1 MSPSTAHMALTF
13 SGKGAVVTGAAS
25 GIGAAVTAVLIDAG
39 IRTLALDL
47 REPEQVSGPRAH
59 LHVPCAVDVRDRCG
73 LQDIVDEHAGEGLS
87 YVVNCAG
94 VLETTGFA
102 GVGQDSWSR
111 ALDVNLVGAYN
122 LIDAV
127 TPHMERSGRGAVV
140 NISSIESH
148 RVVAL
153 TDPDPTPQY
162 AASKAGL
169 SMLTRTAARAL
180 ASRGIRVNSIAPGFV
195 ATPMAAAH
203 GDTSRLP
210 DSLQRRVPT
219 GRFGRPDE
227 IAHAAAFLLSDQS
240 SYTTGAELLVD
251 GGFELT

>member
-1 MSPSTAHMALTF
+1 MSPATAHIALTF

-25 GIGAAVTAVLIDAG
+25 GIGAAVTALLLDAG

-47 REPEQVSGPRAH
+47 REPEQVSGPRAR
-59 LHVPCAVDVRDRCG
+59 LHVPCAVDVRDRRG
-73 LQDIVDEHAGEGLS
+73 VQDVIDEHAGDGLS

-94 VLETTGFA
+94 IIETTGFG
-102 GVGQDSWSR
+102 GVGQDQWSR
-111 ALDVNLVGAYN
+111 ALDVNLAGAYN
-122 LIDAV
+122 VIDAA
-127 TPHMERSGRGAVV
+127 TTHLADSGAGAIV

-180 ASRGIRVNSIAPGFV
+180 AGRGIRVNSIAPGFI

-203 GDTSRLP
+203 GDTTQLPGRLA
-210 DSLQRRVPT
+210 SRVPA
-219 GRFGRPDE
+219 GRFGTPDE
-227 IAHAAAFLLSDQS
+227 IASAAAFLLSDQS
-240 SYTTGAELLVD
+240 AYTTGSELLVD